1 MKNIGPLT
9 REELKNI
16 EKYFVGWIDDEF
28 LYETCE
34 FDKHNKKYSVKNPSS
49 YSLYMAFYPSRLKI
63 SNNFSKKQLDRS
75 IPSFSSIK
83 GEVSVL

>member
-16 EKYFVGWIDDEF
+16 EKYFVGSIDDEF